1 MKVNRAYHG
10 RLARVLD
17 VVRTTIT
24 FGSLDS
30 LVSCLEAIKDDPEVS
45 ILRIKNR
52 YSPSFDSLDGYRDV
66 SMLLVGSSLTQ
77 GFVCELQ
84 LNLESMFQAKM
95 LGGGHKRYILARD
108 AKGD

>member
-1 MKVNRAYHG
+1 M
-10 RLARVLD
+10 ARVLD
-17 VVRTTIT
+17 IVRTTIT
-24 FGSLDS
+24 FATLDQ
-30 LVSCLEAIKDDPEVS
+30 LVSCLETIKADPKIK

-52 YSPSFDSLDGYRDV
+52 YSPFFDSLDGYRDV
-66 SMLLVGSSLTQ
+66 SMLVVGSSLTQ

-84 LNLESMFQAKM
+84 LNLESMFQAKT